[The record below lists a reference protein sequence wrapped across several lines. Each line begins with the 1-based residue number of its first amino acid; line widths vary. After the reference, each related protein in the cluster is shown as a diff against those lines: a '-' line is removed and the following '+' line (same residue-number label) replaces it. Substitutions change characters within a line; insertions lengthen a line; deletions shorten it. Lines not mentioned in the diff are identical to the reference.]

1 MSMNPSICQRL
12 LAQHDATNR
21 PNLVLDLAWSTEQQ
35 ILASFTQIKN
45 MARKCSENIHRG
57 RRLQQVSMELVYKL
71 GVLPEK
77 GNNNHERSRHHT
89 CYTTVEML
97 AMLSMFVSIICQEEL
112 FFSRSV
118 PS

>member
-1 MSMNPSICQRL
+1 
-12 LAQHDATNR
+12 
-21 PNLVLDLAWSTEQQ
+21 
-35 ILASFTQIKN
+35 
-45 MARKCSENIHRG
+45 
-57 RRLQQVSMELVYKL
+57 MELVYKL

-77 GNNNHERSRHHT
+77 GNNYHERSRHRT